1 MRTKETFAVYVF
13 DTTTDALA
21 MEAWCREHGVP
32 GRLIPLPQE
41 ISAGCGLAFRMTPQ
55 DDEKYRS
62 AMEASGRKFAA
73 VHSVQQFVLREQGE
87 ERKR

>member
-41 ISAGCGLAFRMTPQ
+41 ISAGVRACVS
-55 DDEKYRS
+55 DD
-62 AMEASGRKFAA
+62 AA
-73 VHSVQQFVLREQGE
+73 G
-87 ERKR
+87 